1 MGKQDILLITRLI
14 RLFVFFVFLSLS
26 LQRNS
31 SISGSTRGM
40 YQVSERRSSPSTGWV
55 SNTLLYIRHMSYP
68 FIVPLYHEELYETHV
83 DVHWKRD
90 AKAGCWGRQYI
101 QKASLHFLTPEC
113 YNVWLL
119 GKKPLQK
126 TAMCTFTKCI
136 FNNILTARVLMV
148 NNVLCSSTQ
157 CYTQM
162 SNVQMFILCINPAL
176 HPSLNPEDHTNLRV

>member
-26 LQRNS
+26 PEKLEHLWEHEGNVPSVRATFLSQHRVGQQHTAVHS
-31 SISGSTRGM
+31 THELSIHST
-40 YQVSERRSSPSTGWV
+40 
-55 SNTLLYIRHMSYP
+55 
-68 FIVPLYHEELYETHV
+68 IVPWRALWNTCWCTLETGC
-83 DVHWKRD
+83 KSRMLR
-90 AKAGCWGRQYI
+90 KAIHPKSKPSFFDPRMLQCVTAGE
-101 QKASLHFLTPEC
+101 KTP
-113 YNVWLL
+113 
-119 GKKPLQK
+119 QK

>member
-1 MGKQDILLITRLI
+1 MSCCTLCFGKICMLA
-14 RLFVFFVFLSLS
+14 FLHHKKKRSACKIMFENDGETGHFINNTFDPTLCFLCVSLS

-119 GKKPLQK
+119 GKKTL
-126 TAMCTFTKCI
+126 TKQ
-136 FNNILTARVLMV
+136 
-148 NNVLCSSTQ
+148 Q
-157 CYTQM
+157 C
-162 SNVQMFILCINPAL
+162 AL
-176 HPSLNPEDHTNLRV
+176 SLNAFSITYWPLGFWW